1 MNMND
6 NKYIMTLDEGT
17 SSCRTLIINKKG
29 EIKGSNQ
36 IEIRQQY
43 PQGQA
48 GWIEHDPIEIWNS
61 QLTTMIQ
68 ALNKSN
74 INSSSIAAIGITNQ
88 RETTVLWNRETGL
101 PIYNAIVWQDR
112 RTTDYCEKLIKDG
125 WKDKIHE
132 KTGLLIDAYFSAT
145 KIKWILDNIP
155 EAKELASEGK
165 LAFGTIDSWLIY
177 KMTAGINKDKAIHV
191 IDITNASRTML
202 FNINTN
208 SWDSELLKLF
218 DIPESILPKVI
229 PSSGIIGHTYPG
241 MLFKNDETSIP
252 ICSAIGDQQA
262 ALFGQLCLNT
272 GQIKTTY
279 GTGCFIV
286 MNIGNKPLFS
296 KQGLLTTVAYQL
308 NGQEPVYAIEGS
320 VFIAGAAV
328 QFLRDQ
334 WKMLYRSDESLWYAD
349 IIDPNDKQRIYF
361 VPAFVGLGAPYWDST
376 ARGAIFG
383 LERATKREHIV
394 KATLESLAYQA
405 HDIVL
410 AMKESAKDII
420 KNDKIIMK
428 VDGGASNNR
437 YVMQFQSDISEI
449 QLVKPKNSETTAMG
463 AAYLAGLAIN
473 YWENLD
479 EIKNIYQIDQEYQPK
494 MPRESAKIL
503 YQGWQEAIK
512 RTRNWTSAIGEF
524 KK

>member
-1 MNMND
+1 MNNE

-17 SSCRTLIINKKG
+17 SSCRTLIINKKSQ
-29 EIKGSNQ
+29 IKGSNQ

-43 PQGQA
+43 PQGQV

-68 ALNKSN
+68 SLNKSK
-74 INSSSIAAIGITNQ
+74 INPKEIAAIGLTNQ
-88 RETTVLWNRETGL
+88 RETTVLWNRDTGL

-112 RTTDYCEKLIKDG
+112 RTTEYCEELIKKG
-125 WKDKIHE
+125 WKDKVHK
-132 KTGLLIDAYFSAT
+132 KTGLLINAYFSAT
-145 KIKWILDNIP
+145 KIKWILDNVP
-155 EAKELASEGK
+155 QARELSKEGK

-177 KMTAGINKDKAIHV
+177 KMTSGINKNEAIHV

-208 SWDSELLKLF
+208 SWDQELLKLF
-218 DIPESILPKVI
+218 DIPENILPKVI
-229 PSSGIIGHTYPG
+229 PSSGIIGYTYPG
-241 MLFKNDETSIP
+241 MFFKNDDTSIP

-262 ALFGQLCLNT
+262 SLFGQLCLNP
-272 GQIKTTY
+272 GEIKTTY
-279 GTGCFIV
+279 GTGCFIM
-286 MNIGNKPLFS
+286 MNIGNKPLLS
-296 KQGLLTTVAYQL
+296 QQGLLTTVAYQIA
-308 NGQEPVYAIEGS
+308 NQQPMYAIEGS

-349 IIDPNDKQRIYF
+349 IIDPDDMQRIYF
-361 VPAFVGLGAPYWDST
+361 VPALVGLGAPYWDST

-394 KATLESLAYQA
+394 KATLESLAYQTQ
-405 HDIVL
+405 DIIL
-410 AMKESAKDII
+410 AMKESSKNII
-420 KNDKIIMK
+420 KKNKIIMK

-437 YVMQFQSDISEI
+437 YVMQFQSDISNI
-449 QLVKPKNSETTAMG
+449 NLIKPVISETTALG

-473 YWENLD
+473 YWKDLN
-479 EIKNIYQIDQEYQPK
+479 EIKKIYQIEKQYHPK
-494 MPRESAKIL
+494 MKREKAEIL
-503 YQGWQEAIK
+503 YQGWQEAVK
-512 RTRNWTSAIGEF
+512 RTRNWTSSIGEL